1 MNATDFFEE
10 WYGKT
15 ISPETPIT
23 KYNLKNAF
31 IDGYAKG
38 RQNSSKK
45 DWLGNSY
52 IAELHDEGLTE
63 NTGST
68 NKRGD

>member
-38 RQNSSKK
+38 RQHSPKSE
-45 DWLGNSY
+45 DEWLQNSY
-52 IAELHDEGLTE
+52 IAELQEKV
-63 NTGST
+63 N
-68 NKRGD
+68 